1 MNYKINF
8 WNELFQA
15 LIDIHLINGNDFDG
29 FYHLGTNDSFVQLER
44 LDYSATTPYPFLRYT
59 FKSPEGG
66 DVMFSVNNKEGGGME
81 TVLDR
86 VRDKSGYVQQL
97 NIPNEQAEEILQQC
111 YLFAVKEMSTIWYN

>member
-15 LIDIHLINGNDFDG
+15 LIDIHLVNGNDFDG
-29 FYHLGTNDSFVQLER
+29 FYYLGDNDAFVQLER

-86 VRDKSGYVQQL
+86 VRDQSGIVQQL
-97 NIPNEQAEEILQQC
+97 DIPNEQAEQILQQC

>member
-29 FYHLGTNDSFVQLER
+29 FYYIADKDAFIQLER

-86 VRDKSGYVQQL
+86 VRDQAGVVQQL
-97 NIPNEQAEEILQQC
+97 NIPNELAEQILQEC
-111 YLFAVKEMSTIWYN
+111 YLFAVKQMATIWYN

>member
-29 FYHLGTNDSFVQLER
+29 FYHLGANDSFVQLER

>member
-15 LIDIHLINGNDFDG
+15 LIDIHLVNGNDFDG
-29 FYHLGTNDSFVQLER
+29 FYYLGANDSFIQLER
-44 LDYSATTPYPFLRYT
+44 PDYSATTPYPFLRYT

-66 DVMFSVNNKEGGGME
+66 DVMLSVNNKEGGGMV
-81 TVLDR
+81 TILDR
-86 VRDKSGYVQQL
+86 VRDQSGVVQQL
-97 NIPNEQAEEILQQC
+97 YKPNEQAEQILQQC